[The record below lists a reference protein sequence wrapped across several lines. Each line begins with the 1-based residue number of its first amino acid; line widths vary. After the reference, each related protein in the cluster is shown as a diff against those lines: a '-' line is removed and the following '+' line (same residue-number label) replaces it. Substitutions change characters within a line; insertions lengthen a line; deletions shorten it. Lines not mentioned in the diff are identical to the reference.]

1 MYKQESLP
9 YNYDAL
15 EPIISSTTLNI
26 HYNGHQKKYLDNLNT
41 ILNSIGYKFDDS
53 IEDIII
59 NIDKFP
65 IEYRGDILFDAG
77 GVINHDLY
85 WKSMNK
91 PPKLPKGKLLDKIN
105 STYGN
110 YNNFK
115 LEFIAT
121 AKKLVGS
128 GYTFLVMD
136 KNKNLKIINTSNQ
149 ESPYSYNFIPLFA
162 IDLWEH
168 AYYLDYQNK
177 RDDYIN
183 NFFSIINFESA
194 EKIYE
199 ANIQKTNK

>member
-1 MYKQESLP
+1 MYKQKPLP
-9 YNYDAL
+9 YSYDAL
-15 EPIISSTTLNI
+15 EPIVSSTTLNI
-26 HYNGHQKKYLDNLNT
+26 HYNRHQKKYLDNLNT
-41 ILNSIGYKFDDS
+41 ILNSIGYKFEDS

-65 IEYRGDILFDAG
+65 IEYRGDILFNAG

-91 PPKLPKGKLLDKIN
+91 PSKLPKGKLLDKIN

-110 YNNFK
+110 YDNFK
-115 LEFIAT
+115 SEFIAT

-128 GYTFLVMD
+128 GYTFLIMD

-149 ESPYSYNFIPLFA
+149 ESPYSYNFIPLLT

-194 EKIYE
+194 EEIYE
-199 ANIQKTNK
+199 ANI

>member
-1 MYKQESLP
+1 MYILETLP
-9 YNYDAL
+9 YEYDAL
-15 EPIISSTTLNI
+15 EPIISATTVNI
-26 HYNGHQKKYLDNLNT
+26 HYNRHHKNYLDKLNS
-41 ILNSIGYKFDDS
+41 ILNSIGYDFKDS
-53 IEDIII
+53 IENIVI

-65 IEYRGDILFDAG
+65 IEYRGDILFNAG
-77 GVINHDLY
+77 GVINHNLY

-91 PPKLPKGKLLDKIN
+91 PPRLPQGKLLDKIN
-105 STYGN
+105 STYGS
-110 YNNFK
+110 YNGFK
-115 LEFIAT
+115 TEFIAT

-128 GYTFLVMD
+128 GYTFLVLD

-149 ESPYSYNFIPLFA
+149 ESPYSYNFIPLLT

-177 RDDYIN
+177 REDYIN

-199 ANIQKTNK
+199 DNI